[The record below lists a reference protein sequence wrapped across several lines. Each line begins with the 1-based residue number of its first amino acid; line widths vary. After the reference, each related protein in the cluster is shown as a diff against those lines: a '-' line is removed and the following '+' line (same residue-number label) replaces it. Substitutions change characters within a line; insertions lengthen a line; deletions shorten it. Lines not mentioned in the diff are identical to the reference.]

1 MRISFKNSFFPIEE
15 LFTQI
20 HLYSSQLKWRGQR
33 IIYNTLKAR
42 VCYSTQMAWGQNYRH
57 GHWFLTAIALVVGS
71 FIFACGTIHIMENW
85 RLWHSA
91 QEFSGWSEVITVFIC
106 GYAVATLVQLVQKV
120 RVLPH
125 LTTNEKEAL
134 DLNPELASHPQIEE
148 HWQLLERAIS
158 ASSSGIIISDARSP
172 DNPIIYVNS
181 GFERITGY
189 TVADILGKNCRFLQ
203 GTDTQQPDLEKL
215 RKALREGRG
224 CQVILRNYRKDGRMF
239 WNEFSITPVRDATG
253 NLTHFIGI
261 QNDVSDRKQAE
272 EALVQSEAKN
282 RALIS
287 ALPDLMMRVA
297 RDGTYLDFIPSKNYR
312 TLNSNGIGKNLWDIT
327 PTEFAKERMYYIEK
341 ALSTGEIQVYELQR
355 EIEGETQYEE
365 ARIVASGRDE
375 VLVLVRDITERKKIE
390 EALRKSEAK
399 FREKA
404 QELERAIDELK
415 HTQVQLVQ
423 SEKMSSLGQLI
434 AGIAHEINNPV
445 GFIHANINPAMEYAS
460 DLLNLIEYYQQNHPQ
475 PIAEIAQKLD
485 SVDPDFITEDFP
497 KLLNSM
503 KEGADRI
510 CQIVQ
515 SLKNF
520 SRLDRVECKQVD
532 IHECIDSTLM
542 ILRHRLKSSSTG
554 SEIKVIKEYGQL
566 PLIDCYPGQLNQVF
580 MNILSNAI
588 DAVTSHEKADIN
600 TYEALI
606 GRLSPTQLPS
616 IWIRTAV
623 IKNNKIT
630 ICIADNGSGI
640 PDDVKPKI
648 FDPFFTTKPP
658 GKGTGL
664 GLSIS
669 YRIVAERHG
678 GEMKCYSGANGGTE
692 FVIELPLR

>member
-1 MRISFKNSFFPIEE
+1 
-15 LFTQI
+15 
-20 HLYSSQLKWRGQR
+20 
-33 IIYNTLKAR
+33 
-42 VCYSTQMAWGQNYRH
+42 
-57 GHWFLTAIALVVGS
+57 
-71 FIFACGTIHIMENW
+71 
-85 RLWHSA
+85 
-91 QEFSGWSEVITVFIC
+91 
-106 GYAVATLVQLVQKV
+106 
-120 RVLPH
+120 
-125 LTTNEKEAL
+125 
-134 DLNPELASHPQIEE
+134 
-148 HWQLLERAIS
+148 
-158 ASSSGIIISDARSP
+158 
-172 DNPIIYVNS
+172 
-181 GFERITGY
+181 
-189 TVADILGKNCRFLQ
+189 
-203 GTDTQQPDLEKL
+203 
-215 RKALREGRG
+215 
-224 CQVILRNYRKDGRMF
+224 
-239 WNEFSITPVRDATG
+239 
-253 NLTHFIGI
+253 
-261 QNDVSDRKQAE
+261 
-272 EALVQSEAKN
+272 
-282 RALIS
+282 
-287 ALPDLMMRVA
+287 
-297 RDGTYLDFIPSKNYR
+297 
-312 TLNSNGIGKNLWDIT
+312 
-327 PTEFAKERMYYIEK
+327 
-341 ALSTGEIQVYELQR
+341 
-355 EIEGETQYEE
+355 
-365 ARIVASGRDE
+365 
-375 VLVLVRDITERKKIE
+375 
-390 EALRKSEAK
+390 
-399 FREKA
+399 
-404 QELERAIDELK
+404 
-415 HTQVQLVQ
+415 
-423 SEKMSSLGQLI
+423 
-434 AGIAHEINNPV
+434 
-445 GFIHANINPAMEYAS
+445 
-460 DLLNLIEYYQQNHPQ
+460 
-475 PIAEIAQKLD
+475 LD

-678 GEMKCYSGANGGTE
+678 GEMKCYSRANGGTE